1 MGIIHNTV
9 RKLFT
14 KKQAPTPSEIDALRH
29 DLRKQYHSFRL
40 LLNANNRAL
49 EIMAE
54 LEQALKGEHP
64 FGMTFVRSRCTAIAV
79 NVFQMIEKLKHLAP
93 NKYGDL
99 STIFKEIKEH
109 IDQLLTL
116 QTHVADN
123 RLVVPMSAIDKNMSD
138 LVGSKM
144 ANLGEVKNNL
154 NLNIPEGFAITTA
167 AYQRF
172 IEHND
177 LRPEINRRF
186 QTADLEDMESLFTL
200 SAGIQNLIS
209 VSQIPQNLENEI
221 MEAWWQT
228 EEKAGFEITAALRSS
243 AMGEDEA
250 GSSFAG
256 MHLSE
261 LNVSADYVLDAYKE
275 ILASKYSLPAITYRL
290 KKGFKD
296 EDIVMCV
303 GCMVMIDAVAGG
315 VMYTRNPNN
324 VHDDSIFINSAWGL
338 PKAVV
343 DGRVECDLFVV
354 SRDAPPEIVHED
366 VRTKDKKFVCYPLE
380 GVCRLD
386 LNEEDGA
393 QPSLTHE
400 QIRQLAELAVTI
412 EDHYAVPQDIE
423 WAIDYHGSINI
434 LQSRPLR
441 QRESQRLPIPDV
453 LEGQT
458 HEAVIVRKG
467 ITASPGAAYG
477 SVFVIRR
484 EADILAFPEGGVLV
498 TQQALPR
505 WASLL
510 VRASAVITEQGGVT
524 GHLATVAREFDIPAL
539 FGVPRATQKLKT
551 GDPVTIDADSGIVYR
566 GRIESLLSAPAP
578 QANIMDGSPVYE
590 LLRQASEFIIPL
602 TLLEPDSPDF
612 KPGNAKTLHDITRF
626 IHEKAVKEMFN
637 FAADEDLSV
646 LSSKQ
651 LFYKVPMQWWFLN
664 LDDGFTGD
672 IEGKYVHIDSIA
684 SLPMLAYW
692 EGFTAVPWDGP
703 PPMDGKGLMS
713 VFFQSTANT
722 SLVLGRRSGFADRN
736 YFMISRDYCSMN
748 SRLGYHFTTM
758 EALVNER
765 TSENYIGFQFKGGAA
780 DIHRRS
786 GRVRLVGEILENCG
800 FTVTV
805 KEDTLKARL
814 EGGEKDYM
822 LKRLKILGYL
832 SLHTRQLDMI
842 MSSPGKVKYYR
853 TKIENDLET
862 LFHISDD

>member
-9 RKLFT
+9 RKLFA
-14 KKQAPTPSEIDALRH
+14 KKQAPEPSEIDALRH

-123 RLVVPMSAIDKNMSD
+123 RLVVPMNAIDKNMSD

-578 QANIMDGSPVYE
+578 RANIMDGSPVYE

-612 KPGNAKTLHDITRF
+612 KPSNAKTLHDITRF

-664 LDDGFTGD
+664 LDDGFTGE
-672 IEGKYVHIDSIA
+672 IEGEYVNIESIA

-814 EGGEKDYM
+814 EAREKDYM

>member
-9 RKLFT
+9 RKLFA
-14 KKQAPTPSEIDALRH
+14 KKQAPEPSEIDALRH
-29 DLRKQYHSFRL
+29 ELRKQYHSFRL

-441 QRESQRLPIPDV
+441 QRESQRLHIPDV
-453 LEGQT
+453 LEDQT

-484 EADILAFPEGGVLV
+484 EADILAFPEGAVLV
-498 TQQALPR
+498 AQQALPR

-524 GHLATVAREFDIPAL
+524 GHLATVAREFGIPAL
-539 FGVPRATQKLKT
+539 FGVPRATQKMAT

-664 LDDGFTGD
+664 LDDGFTGE
-672 IEGKYVHIDSIA
+672 IEGEYVNIESIA

-786 GRVRLVGEILENCG
+786 GRVRLVGEVLENCG

-814 EGGEKDYM
+814 EGREKDYM

-853 TKIENDLET
+853 NKIETDLET

>member
-9 RKLFT
+9 RKLFA
-14 KKQAPTPSEIDALRH
+14 KKQAPEPSEIDALRH

-54 LEQALKGEHP
+54 LEQALKGEQP

-484 EADILAFPEGGVLV
+484 EADILAFPEGAVLV

-524 GHLATVAREFDIPAL
+524 GHLATVAREFGIPAL
-539 FGVPRATQKLKT
+539 FGVPRATQKMAT

-578 QANIMDGSPVYE
+578 QANIMEGSPVYE

-664 LDDGFTGD
+664 LDDGFTGE
-672 IEGKYVHIDSIA
+672 IEGEYVNIESIA

-692 EGFTAVPWDGP
+692 EGFTAVPWEGP

-814 EGGEKDYM
+814 EAREKDYM

-853 TKIENDLET
+853 NKIETDLET

>member
-9 RKLFT
+9 RKLFA
-14 KKQAPTPSEIDALRH
+14 KKQAPEPSEIDALRH

-186 QTADLEDMESLFTL
+186 QTANLEDMESLFTL

-484 EADILAFPEGGVLV
+484 EADILAFPEGAVLV

-539 FGVPRATQKLKT
+539 FGVPQATQKMAT

-578 QANIMDGSPVYE
+578 RANIMDGSPVYE

-612 KPGNAKTLHDITRF
+612 KPSNAKTLHDITRF

-814 EGGEKDYM
+814 EAGEKDYM